1 MIDPSLDLL
10 SQDEPLN
17 ESEKQEVIENAR
29 ERFLFWKKT
38 ISGIRRGVLAE
49 LRVSLSLPLW
59 PFTSCLL
66 GVLRQVLSHALNGF
80 SSPVFLFWIDD
91 LDGLDLAT

>member
-1 MIDPSLDLL
+1 MIDLDLL

-17 ESEKQEVIENAR
+17 ESEKQDR
-29 ERFLFWKKT
+29 ERTGTDSFLEKT

-49 LRVSLSLPLW
+49 LCVSLSFPLW

-80 SSPVFLFWIDD
+80 SFPVFIFWIDD